1 MSLSKSQE
9 ELLMKKLGVLILVV
23 AMVVMACVGCAN
35 TAAPAESS
43 AAPEKTQEAT
53 AAPEKTE
60 APVVSEDTGAGKLV
74 GVTMPTK
81 SLQRWNE
88 DGANVKAALE
98 AKGYKVD
105 LQYADETQPMQN
117 SQIEN
122 QITMGCDV
130 LVIASIDGGALG
142 GVLDQAKAAG
152 IPVIAYDRLLT
163 NTEAVDYYATFDN
176 YGVGKMQGEFIESQ
190 LGLDKGEKGPF
201 TMECFGGDPGDNNA
215 KLFNQGAMDVLKP
228 YIDSGVLVVKSGQ
241 IEYPGEIA
249 IVNWKAQGAQDRMDN
264 LLTAYYA
271 DEIIDVVLSPNDS
284 LAQGIVASLKD
295 AGYGT
300 ADKPYPVLTGQD
312 CDKINVGQ
320 IIRGEQS
327 MSIFKDTRILADQ
340 VIKMTDAILAGT
352 EVPVNAT
359 YPNGV
364 KDVDSFNCEIQF
376 ADASNWK
383 ALLVDSEYYKLSDI
397 PDAE

>member
-1 MSLSKSQE
+1 MSKKIAG
-9 ELLMKKLGVLILVV
+9 LLLALILVV
-23 AMVVMACVGCAN
+23 AAFAACGQ
-35 TAAPAESS
+35 APAPAESPSEEPVVSESS
-43 AAPEKTQEAT
+43 AAPEE
-53 AAPEKTE
+53 P
-60 APVVSEDTGAGKLV
+60 SEDADSGEGKLV

-98 AKGYKVD
+98 AKGYQVD
-105 LQYADETQPMQN
+105 LQYADETQTMQN

-122 QITMGCDV
+122 QITMGVDV

-163 NTEAVDYYATFDN
+163 NTASVDYYATFDN
-176 YGVGKMQGEFIESQ
+176 YGVGKIQGEFIEKA
-190 LGLDKGEKGPF
+190 LGLADGAEGPF

-215 KLFNQGAMDVLKP
+215 KLFNQGAMDVLQK

-249 IVNWKAQGAQDRMDN
+249 ITNWKAQGAQDRMDN

-271 DEIIDVVLSPNDS
+271 DENIDVVLSPNDS
-284 LAQGIVASLKD
+284 LAQGIVASLKA

-300 ADKPYPVLTGQD
+300 EDKPYPILTGQD

-327 MSIFKDTRILADQ
+327 MSIFKDTRTLADQ
-340 VIKMTDAILAGT
+340 VIAMTDALLAGE
-352 EVPVNAT
+352 EVPVNAE
-359 YPNGV
+359 YDNGV
-364 KDVDSFNCEIQF
+364 ISVPSFNCTPVF
-376 ADASNWK
+376 ADVNNWK
-383 ALLVDSEYYKLSDI
+383 ELLVDSGYYQLSDI

>member
-1 MSLSKSQE
+1 MGGITMAKKSI
-9 ELLMKKLGVLILVV
+9 VLVLVLAMLATIL
-23 AMVVMACVGCAN
+23 AGCGG
-35 TAAPAESS
+35 
-43 AAPEKTQEAT
+43 Q
-53 AAPEKTE
+53 
-60 APVVSEDTGAGKLV
+60 AGKSGKTV

-105 LQYADETQPMQN
+105 LQYADNKQDVQN

-122 QITMGCDV
+122 QITMGVDV

-142 GVLDQAKAAG
+142 GVLQQAKAKN

-163 NTEAVDYYATFDN
+163 NTDKCDYYATFDN
-176 YGVGKMQGEFIESQ
+176 YGVGKMQGEFIVSE

-215 KLFNQGAMDVLKP
+215 GLFNKGAMDILQP

-241 IEYPGEIA
+241 TKFPDQIA
-249 IVNWKAQGAQDRMDN
+249 ITNWESKGAQDRMDN

-271 DEIIDVVLSPNDS
+271 DENIDVVLSPNDS
-284 LAQGIVASLKD
+284 LAQGIVASLKS
-295 AGYGT
+295 AGYGSSS
-300 ADKPYPVLTGQD
+300 KPFPVLTGQD

-340 VIKMTDAILAGT
+340 VIAMTDAILAGQT
-352 EVPVNAT
+352 VPTNAE
-359 YPNGV
+359 YDNGV
-364 KDVDSFNCEIQF
+364 IKVPSFNCQIKF
-376 ADASNWK
+376 ANKDNWK
-383 ALLVDSEYYKLSDI
+383 ELLVDGKYYKLDDI
-397 PDAE
+397 PGAK

>member
-1 MSLSKSQE
+1 VFA
-9 ELLMKKLGVLILVV
+9 VLAVV
-23 AMVVMACVGCAN
+23 FTGCGK
-35 TAAPAESS
+35 TAAGGG
-43 AAPEKTQEAT
+43 K
-53 AAPEKTE
+53 
-60 APVVSEDTGAGKLV
+60 GKLV

-88 DGANVKAALE
+88 DGANVKKALE

-105 LQYADETQPMQN
+105 LQYADNKQETQN

-142 GVLDQAKAAG
+142 GVLEQAKKKN
-152 IPVIAYDRLLT
+152 IPVIAYDRLIT
-163 NTEAVDYYATFDN
+163 NTQNVDYYATFDN
-176 YGVGKMQGEFIESQ
+176 YGVGKMQGEFIEQ
-190 LGLDKGEKGPF
+190 ALGLDKGEKGPF
-201 TMECFGGDPGDNNA
+201 LMECFGGDPGDNNA
-215 KLFNQGAMDVLKP
+215 YLFNQGAMDVLQP

-241 IEYPGEIA
+241 TKFPDQIA
-249 IVNWKAQGAQDRMDN
+249 ITNWESKGAQDRMDN

-271 DEIIDVVLSPNDS
+271 DENIDVVLSPNDS
-284 LAQGIVASLKD
+284 LAQGIVASLKS

-300 ADKPYPVLTGQD
+300 ASKPFPVLTGQD

-340 VIKMTDAILAGT
+340 VIAMTEAILEGKT
-352 EVPVNAT
+352 VPTNAT
-359 YPNGV
+359 YNNGV
-364 KDVDSFNCEIQF
+364 KDVPSYNCEIKF
-376 ADASNWK
+376 ANKDNWK
-383 ALLVDSEYYKLSDI
+383 ELLVDTEYYQLSDI
-397 PDAE
+397 PGAQ

>member
-1 MSLSKSQE
+1 MNGGIIMLKKSIA
-9 ELLMKKLGVLILVV
+9 LMLVLVV
-23 AMVVMACVGCAN
+23 LSTLLVGCGG
-35 TAAPAESS
+35 PGKGS
-43 AAPEKTQEAT
+43 A
-53 AAPEKTE
+53 
-60 APVVSEDTGAGKLV
+60 KLV

-105 LQYADETQPMQN
+105 LQYADNKQDVQN

-122 QITMGCDV
+122 QITQGCDV

-142 GVLDQAKAAG
+142 GVLEQAKKAK
-152 IPVIAYDRLLT
+152 IPVIAYDRLIT
-163 NTEAVDYYATFDN
+163 NTDKCDYYATFDN
-176 YGVGKMQGEFIESQ
+176 YGVGKMQGEFIVSA

-215 KLFNQGAMDVLKP
+215 GLFNKGAMDVLQK

-241 IEYPGEIA
+241 TKFPDQIA
-249 IVNWKAQGAQDRMDN
+249 ITNWESKGAQDRMDN

-271 DEIIDVVLSPNDS
+271 DENIDVVLSPNDS
-284 LAQGIVASLKD
+284 LAQGIVASLKS
-295 AGYGT
+295 AGYGS
-300 ADKPYPVLTGQD
+300 ADKPFPVLTGQD

-327 MSIFKDTRILADQ
+327 MSIFKDTRVLADQ
-340 VIKMTDAILAGT
+340 VIAMTDAILAGQT
-352 EVPVNAT
+352 VPTNAT
-359 YPNGV
+359 YNNGV
-364 KDVDSFNCEIQF
+364 IDVPSYNCEIKF
-376 ADASNWK
+376 ANKDNWK
-383 ALLVDSEYYKLSDI
+383 ELLVDSGYYQLSDI
-397 PDAE
+397 PDAQ

>member
-1 MSLSKSQE
+1 MSKRIGI
-9 ELLMKKLGVLILVV
+9 LLLALAMIVALLV
-23 AMVVMACVGCAN
+23 ACG
-35 TAAPAESS
+35 APAEKK
-43 AAPEKTQEAT
+43 AE
-53 AAPEKTE
+53 
-60 APVVSEDTGAGKLV
+60 GKLV

-98 AKGYKVD
+98 AKGYRVD
-105 LQYADETQPMQN
+105 LQYADNKQDAQN

-142 GVLDQAKAAG
+142 GVLEQAKKAN

-163 NTEAVDYYATFDN
+163 DTDKCDYYATFDN
-176 YGVGKMQGEFIESQ
+176 YGVGAMQGQFIIDT
-190 LGLDKGEKGPF
+190 LGLADGEKGPF

-215 KLFNQGAMDVLKP
+215 KLFNAGAMDLLQT

-241 IEYPGEIA
+241 TEYPGQIA
-249 IVNWKAQGAQDRMDN
+249 ITNWESKGAQDRMDN

-271 DEIIDVVLSPNDS
+271 DENIDVVLSPNDS
-284 LAQGIVASLKD
+284 LAQGIVAALKG
-295 AGYGT
+295 ASYGS
-300 ADKPYPVLTGQD
+300 ADKPFPILTGQD

-327 MSIFKDTRILADQ
+327 MSIFKDTRVLADQ
-340 VIKMTDAILAGT
+340 VIAMTDAILAGK

-359 YPNGV
+359 YPNG
-364 KDVDSFNCEIQF
+364 KIDVPSYNCKILF
-376 ADASNWK
+376 ADNNNWK
-383 ALLVDSEYYKLSDI
+383 AILVDTGYYKLSDI